1 MVTTTGV
8 DSTATAS
15 STVTSKSSIGS
26 SILLTL
32 GSGSGINVQELA
44 TNLTNA
50 EKLPA
55 EYALQGKID
64 KTEAKISGYGLISS
78 QLDILA
84 SSFEKINDANEIY
97 STAGKSSNEN
107 AVSFLSVT
115 NDAPEGGY
123 DINVYQL
130 AENQRVASNSY
141 QTSSGNVNDSAAFD
155 ITLSIGVT
163 RTGTYEHSITTA
175 QLQAVGDGTS
185 AYIEYSDGS
194 NTIQITQAEIDIA
207 MESLE
212 GAGLYTFEN
221 ASLEGLIL
229 AINNDISANAGFSGN
244 FSSAEVH
251 RTKGIS
257 FVQTTAGASAQIA
270 SAIASVDGSASYGI
284 GNIAQGIISA
294 APVNGSPASYTF
306 TPSSAGSD
314 SLAVSDGTTTVSIA
328 STDFSVRTDYEL
340 SITEAELQ
348 TALASTG
355 TISVAGSNGSGS
367 DETINVGLADMTT
380 FGLPIPIGAV
390 TLQDLANA
398 INSNASANFETTAV
412 VDDNKL
418 TFVQKANA
426 TGTITSATRS
436 DTGATITKTNV
447 SVTSAQQMAEAIQDA
462 SDYDNLKFTVSA
474 TSTSLVFD
482 YKSDGVVSTPT
493 FTLNSSAQTASSS
506 VLGVNSV
513 NAPTDSIVKI
523 GAGNDTLAGIVTAI
537 NDADTGITAAL
548 LDVSGIG
555 NDYRIVLSGAE
566 GLDGSFS
573 VATSSSVASNSLG
586 FGVSSNVLQA
596 AQDAEIG
603 YEGLLINRGSNV
615 ISDVI
620 EGATFQLNSTTGRV
634 TSVPHMVLSNGSGT
648 GTGYAYD
655 ISQENVNTVRF
666 TPKAAY
672 VGQNLGAG
680 PTGGPGSGY
689 TATTIANPYGSDPA
703 NITVYDV
710 SPLNNSDIDNYL
722 DDSAD
727 PDYLGSVTL
736 YDGIGGSI
744 ALPRNGLGGFWP
756 NGTTTADGETIE
768 KYVATAQAAS
778 FAAGSGSATTGGT
791 DDTYTDYTGGTINPV
806 NSGSYEYGYTE
817 AQLRADVA
825 ASIITTGGSGD
836 GDGALIFT
844 DDYGRDHNILA
855 SEIRTLS
862 GGTSSTSTR
871 SISITNPSFE
881 SQILADGSYTSSVIS
896 AWDINTTSSNG
907 GVYNVP
913 YNQVDE
919 STITGH
925 NAAYLYA
932 NGTISQSLTGETYHS
947 DNTYQFQVSIGDDGY
962 YNTSAANYTI
972 TLYAGVTPIGSTSGS
987 TSQNALSDI
996 TLNSNVSNANLNGQT
1011 LKIEVSK
1018 TGGTEELLIDNVR
1031 GTVTEVDNGTGTF
1044 TLSLSNSDLAS
1055 ALNTN
1060 KNTSGNTYVSITDG
1074 SGHTLMIEANQNDN
1088 GGSNFSGYW
1097 RNILTADLQ
1106 NATVQVGSTPATSDY
1121 DDFDFIITQSADGT
1135 LIFTPK
1141 QGVTDPMVTSVLTSS
1156 ATSPAWSTAN
1166 ESTVNFAYTNAQL
1179 QTDMLRGA
1187 IHGNYPNTS
1196 DKHSYISF
1204 TDTNGN
1210 TIMVSRD
1217 DSSGAELKD
1226 RSDYGGNGSETIK
1239 NLAETLQVAT
1249 AVSSS
1254 DPATSSYSGFDY
1266 TVGYDSN
1273 GLIFTL
1279 KDGRSLGS
1287 GTFEARR
1294 SGASS
1299 SNQDGNEWQTTGTSG
1314 AHGGP
1319 ADVYPYGSTL
1329 GGTAT
1334 SGSASLGSLAETQNG
1349 APGTETLAGLIA
1361 AIQADQD
1368 YPANLGS
1375 NNNGVGGDNGA
1386 ADDLRF
1392 TVALSGTG
1400 QGIVFTPQ
1408 GTPRNPD
1415 SGMAMF
1421 SAKRTSSAS
1430 TSLYDLSNLGNLT
1443 GATGGSYTA
1452 LQSTPT
1458 TPGSGN
1464 YSNTGTINSTV
1475 GTTGG
1480 GKFRIAWSDAQL
1492 QADLLSGRIE
1502 NYDDTGAEDRAYISF
1517 TDNDGDTIMVKRSQI
1532 TTLIGP
1538 AGSETITG
1546 LVTALQGATAG
1557 TNSNG
1562 LFARHAYADFDYTI
1576 SSDSSGLI
1584 FTPRTSPAIGD
1595 SLSLQMRRSRN
1606 DSEYT
1611 SSNNDG
1617 ASYAT
1622 EQPLRHTIIE
1632 DRGLIPG
1639 TPGTPGTPSGPTY
1652 LTKYRTE
1659 TVFDSARLTITRDK
1673 SQLKTN
1679 LQDIITSYNDLESL
1693 IDELN
1698 TDEAVEAGLSLAGEG
1713 SLLRSVQS
1721 RIYNALTASS
1731 STASGTVDAVRDLG
1745 ISVDRYG
1752 KLQFNEA
1759 KYDTLIATNWD
1770 DVVTMLTADTTN
1782 QSLFGLAPKGLGQD
1796 VATIING
1803 LSASTLDGD
1812 VQNGLIANR
1821 TAALTKNEESY
1832 QAELTKLEA
1841 RMAVLYQRYLTQFTA
1856 METLM
1861 NSLNNTRDYMKS
1873 QIDVITSAY
1882 DKN

>member
-1 MVTTTGV
+1 MVTSAGI
-8 DSTATAS
+8 DS
-15 STVTSKSSIGS
+15 STTPATPQTKSSIGS

-32 GSGSGINVQELA
+32 GSGSGIDVEELS
-44 TNLTNA
+44 TNLVNA

-84 SSFEKINDANEIY
+84 SSFETINDANEIY
-97 STAGKSSNEN
+97 STAGESSNEN

-141 QTSSGNVNDSAAFD
+141 QTSSGSVNASAAFD

-163 RTGTYEHSITTA
+163 RTGTYEHAITTA

-212 GAGLYTFEN
+212 GAGIYTFEN

-229 AINNDISANAGFSGN
+229 AINNDISANAGFAGN

-251 RTKGIS
+251 RSKGIS
-257 FVQTTAGASAQIA
+257 FVQTTAGASAQIV
-270 SAIASVDGSASYGI
+270 SAIASADGSASYSI

-294 APVNGSPASYTF
+294 APVNGTSARYTF
-306 TPSSAGSD
+306 TPISAGSD
-314 SLAVSDGTTTVSIA
+314 SLVVSDGTTTVSIA

-348 TALASTG
+348 AALASTG

-367 DETINVGLADMTT
+367 DETINVGLANMTT
-380 FGLPIPIGAV
+380 FGLPIPLGAV

-436 DTGATITKTNV
+436 DTGAAITTTNV

-462 SDYDNLKFTVSA
+462 SNYDNLQFTVSA

-482 YKSDGVVSTPT
+482 YKNDGVVRTPT
-493 FTLNSSAQTASSS
+493 FVLNGSAQTASSS

-513 NAPTDSIVKI
+513 NAPTDTIVKI

-573 VATSSSVASNSLG
+573 LATSSSVATNSLG
-586 FGVSSNVLQA
+586 FDVSSNVLQA

-634 TSVPHMVLSNGSGT
+634 TSLPHMVLSNGSGT

-655 ISQENVNTVRF
+655 ISQENANTVRF

-672 VGQNLGAG
+672 VAQNVGAG
-680 PTGGPGSGY
+680 PSGGPGSGY

-722 DDSAD
+722 DNSAD

-744 ALPRNGLGGFWP
+744 VLPRNGLGGFWP

-778 FAAGSGSATTGGT
+778 FAAGTGSATAVGT
-791 DDTYTDYTGGTINPV
+791 DDTYTDYTGGTINSV

-825 ASIITTGGSGD
+825 ASIITNGGSGD

-862 GGTSSTSTR
+862 GGTPGISTR
-871 SISITNPSFE
+871 SISVTNPSFE

-1044 TLSLSNSDLAS
+1044 TLSLSNSELAS

-1074 SGHTLMIEANQNDN
+1074 SGHTLMIEANEDDN
-1088 GGSNFSGYW
+1088 GGSNFTGYW
-1097 RNILTADLQ
+1097 RSILTTDLQ
-1106 NATVQVGSTPATSDY
+1106 NATVQAGSTPATSDY

-1141 QGVTDPMVTSVLTSS
+1141 DGVTDPTVTSVLVSS
-1156 ATSPAWSTAN
+1156 ATSPVWSTAN
-1166 ESTVNFAYTNAQL
+1166 EATVNFAYTNAQL
-1179 QTDMLRGA
+1179 QIDMLRGA
-1187 IHGNYPNTS
+1187 IHGTYPNQS
-1196 DKHSYISF
+1196 DDHSYISF

-1210 TIMVSRD
+1210 TIMVSRND
-1217 DSSGAELKD
+1217 NSGAELED
-1226 RSDYGGNGSETIK
+1226 RSDYGGDGSETIK

-1254 DPATSSYSGFDY
+1254 DPATSSYSDFDY
-1266 TVGYDSN
+1266 TVGYGGN

-1299 SNQDGNEWQTTGTSG
+1299 SNQDGALWRTTGTSG

-1319 ADVYPYGSTL
+1319 GNVYPYGSTL
-1329 GGTAT
+1329 EGTAM
-1334 SGSASLGSLAETQNG
+1334 SGSAALGSLAETQNG

-1361 AIQADQD
+1361 AIEADQD
-1368 YPANLGS
+1368 YPANLAS

-1480 GKFRIAWSDAQL
+1480 GTFRIAWSDAQL

-1502 NYDDTGAEDRAYISF
+1502 NYSDSDSIDDRAYISF
-1517 TDNDGDTIMVKRSQI
+1517 TDNDGDTIMVERS
-1532 TTLIGP
+1532 TIGA
-1538 AGSETITG
+1538 AGSETTAG

-1562 LFARHAYADFDYTI
+1562 FARHAYADFDYTI
-1576 SSDSSGLI
+1576 SSDASGLI
-1584 FTPRTSPAIGD
+1584 FTPKTSPAIGD

-1611 SSNNDG
+1611 TSNNDG
-1617 ASYAT
+1617 ATFAT

-1659 TVFDSARLTITRDK
+1659 TVFDSTRLTITRDK

-1698 TDEAVEAGLSLAGEG
+1698 TDEAVEVGLSLAGEG

-1752 KLQFNEA
+1752 KLQFDEA

-1770 DVVTMLTADTTN
+1770 DVVTMLTAGTTN

-1812 VQNGLIANR
+1812 VENGLIANR
-1821 TAALTKNEESY
+1821 TAALTKTEEGY
-1832 QAELTKLEA
+1832 QLELTKLEA
-1841 RMAVLYQRYLTQFTA
+1841 RMQTLYQRYLMQFTA

>member
-15 STVTSKSSIGS
+15 STTTSKSSIGS

-229 AINNDISANAGFSGN
+229 AINNDISANAGFAGN

-270 SAIASVDGSASYGI
+270 SAIASVDGSASYSI

-573 VATSSSVASNSLG
+573 VATSNSVATNSLG

-744 ALPRNGLGGFWP
+744 VLPRNGLGGFWP

-778 FAAGSGSATTGGT
+778 FAAGTGSATTGGT

-996 TLNSNVSNANLNGQT
+996 TLNSNVSNANLNGQP

-1097 RNILTADLQ
+1097 RSMLTTDLQ

-1141 QGVTDPMVTSVLTSS
+1141 DGVTDPMVTSVLTSS

-1187 IHGNYPNTS
+1187 IHGSYPNTS

-1319 ADVYPYGSTL
+1319 GDVYPYGSTL

-1400 QGIVFTPQ
+1400 QGIAFTPQ

-1452 LQSTPT
+1452 LQSTPA

-1502 NYDDTGAEDRAYISF
+1502 NYADSDSIDDRAYISF
-1517 TDNDGDTIMVKRSQI
+1517 TDNDGDTIMVERS
-1532 TTLIGP
+1532 TIGT
-1538 AGSETITG
+1538 AGSETIAG

-1562 LFARHAYADFDYTI
+1562 FARHAYADFDYTI

-1584 FTPRTSPAIGD
+1584 LTPKTSPAIGD

-1617 ASYAT
+1617 ATFAT

-1752 KLQFNEA
+1752 KLQFDEA

-1770 DVVTMLTADTTN
+1770 DVVTMLTAGTTN

>member
-15 STVTSKSSIGS
+15 STAATKSSIGS

-141 QTSSGNVNDSAAFD
+141 QTSSGNVNASAAFD

-163 RTGTYEHSITTA
+163 RTGTYEHSITTT
-175 QLQAVGDGTS
+175 QLQAVGDGTA

-212 GAGLYTFEN
+212 GAGIYTFEN

-229 AINNDISANAGFSGN
+229 AINNDISANAGFAGN

-270 SAIASVDGSASYGI
+270 SAIASVDGSASYSI

-340 SITEAELQ
+340 SITEAQLQ

-355 TISVAGSNGSGS
+355 SISVAGSNGSGS
-367 DETINVGLADMTT
+367 DETVIVGLADMTT
-380 FGLPIPIGAV
+380 FGLPIPVGAV

-398 INSNASANFETTAV
+398 INSNASTNFQTTAV

-426 TGTITSATRS
+426 IGTITSATRS

-493 FTLNSSAQTASSS
+493 FTLNGSGQTASSS

-555 NDYRIVLSGAE
+555 NNYRIVLSGAE
-566 GLDGSFS
+566 GLDGRFS
-573 VATSSSVASNSLG
+573 VATSSSVATNSLG
-586 FGVSSNVLQA
+586 FGVSSNVLQV

-620 EGATFQLNSTTGRV
+620 EGATFQLNSTTGRL

-744 ALPRNGLGGFWP
+744 LLPRNGLGGFWP

-768 KYVATAQAAS
+768 RYVATAQAAS
-778 FAAGSGSATTGGT
+778 FAAGTGSATTGGT
-791 DDTYTDYTGGTINPV
+791 DDTYTDYTGGTINSV

-817 AQLRADVA
+817 AQLRFDVA
-825 ASIITTGGSGD
+825 ASIITTGGSDD

-844 DDYGRDHNILA
+844 DDYGRDHHILA

-862 GGTSSTSTR
+862 GGTSTTSTR

-881 SQILADGSYTSSVIS
+881 SQSLSNYGYTSSVITG
-896 AWDINTTSSNG
+896 WTVNTSGGNSGAYNPGEAPVEETTTGSN
-907 GVYNVP
+907 
-913 YNQVDE
+913 
-919 STITGH
+919 T
-925 NAAYLYA
+925 AYLYSDGA
-932 NGTISQSLTGETYHS
+932 TVSQVLGETYNS
-947 DNTYQFQVSIGDDGY
+947 ASTYQFKLDIGDLNY
-962 YNTSAANYTI
+962 YDHQPDANYTI
-972 TLYAGVTPIGSTSGS
+972 KLYAGSTEIGTVSG
-987 TSQNALSDI
+987 TSDI
-996 TLNSNVSNANLNGQT
+996 DALTEVTLNSSVSNSALNGQA
-1011 LKIEVSK
+1011 LKIEVTKNS
-1018 TGGTEELLIDNVR
+1018 GEELLIDNVR

-1055 ALNTN
+1055 ALNAN
-1060 KNTSGNTYVSITDG
+1060 KNASGNTYVSITDG
-1074 SGHTLMIEANQNDN
+1074 SGHTLMIEANQNNN
-1088 GGSNFSGYW
+1088 GGSNFSGYNKSSL
-1097 RNILTADLQ
+1097 NIDLR
-1106 NATVQVGSTPATSDY
+1106 NATVQAGSTPATSDY
-1121 DDFDFIITQSADGT
+1121 DDFDFTISQSADGT
-1135 LIFTPK
+1135 LLFTPK
-1141 QGVTDPMVTSVLTSS
+1141 QGVTDPMVTSVLVSS
-1156 ATSPAWSTAN
+1156 ATSPVWSTAN

-1179 QTDMLRGA
+1179 QTGMLRGA
-1187 IHGNYPNTS
+1187 IHGNYPNP
-1196 DKHSYISF
+1196 DDDHSYISF

-1217 DSSGAELKD
+1217 DGSGAELKD
-1226 RSDYGGNGSETIK
+1226 RSDYGGDGDETIK

-1249 AVSSS
+1249 AVSGS
-1254 DPATSSYSGFDY
+1254 DPATSSYSDFDY
-1266 TVGYDSN
+1266 TVGYDGN

-1299 SNQDGNEWQTTGTSG
+1299 TNQDGEEWETTGTSG

-1319 ADVYPYGSTL
+1319 GDVYPYGSTL

-1334 SGSASLGSLAETQNG
+1334 SGSAALGSLAETQNG

-1421 SAKRTSSAS
+1421 SAKRTSSS
-1430 TSLYDLSNLGNLT
+1430 SSSLYNLTNLGNLT
-1443 GATGGSYTA
+1443 GATGVSYTA

-1480 GKFRIAWSDAQL
+1480 GTFRIAWSDAQL

-1502 NYDDTGAEDRAYISF
+1502 NYADSDSIDDRAYISF
-1517 TDNDGDTIMVKRSQI
+1517 TDNDGDTIMVERS
-1532 TTLIGP
+1532 TIGA
-1538 AGSETITG
+1538 AGSETIAG

-1562 LFARHAYADFDYTI
+1562 FARHAYADFDYTI

-1584 FTPRTSPAIGD
+1584 LTPKTSPAIGD

-1617 ASYAT
+1617 ATFAT

-1659 TVFDSARLTITRDK
+1659 TVFDSTRLTITRDK

-1721 RIYNALTASS
+1721 RIYSALTASS

-1752 KLQFNEA
+1752 KLQFDEA

-1821 TAALTKNEESY
+1821 TAALTKNEENY
-1832 QAELTKLEA
+1832 QVELTKLEA

-1861 NSLNNTRDYMKS
+1861 NSLNNTRDYMKG
-1873 QIDVITSAY
+1873 QLDVITSAY

>member
-1 MVTTTGV
+1 
-8 DSTATAS
+8 
-15 STVTSKSSIGS
+15 
-26 SILLTL
+26 
-32 GSGSGINVQELA
+32 
-44 TNLTNA
+44 
-50 EKLPA
+50 
-55 EYALQGKID
+55 
-64 KTEAKISGYGLISS
+64 
-78 QLDILA
+78 
-84 SSFEKINDANEIY
+84 
-97 STAGKSSNEN
+97 
-107 AVSFLSVT
+107 
-115 NDAPEGGY
+115 
-123 DINVYQL
+123 
-130 AENQRVASNSY
+130 
-141 QTSSGNVNDSAAFD
+141 
-155 ITLSIGVT
+155 
-163 RTGTYEHSITTA
+163 
-175 QLQAVGDGTS
+175 
-185 AYIEYSDGS
+185 
-194 NTIQITQAEIDIA
+194 
-207 MESLE
+207 
-212 GAGLYTFEN
+212 
-221 ASLEGLIL
+221 
-229 AINNDISANAGFSGN
+229 
-244 FSSAEVH
+244 
-251 RTKGIS
+251 
-257 FVQTTAGASAQIA
+257 
-270 SAIASVDGSASYGI
+270 
-284 GNIAQGIISA
+284 
-294 APVNGSPASYTF
+294 
-306 TPSSAGSD
+306 
-314 SLAVSDGTTTVSIA
+314 
-328 STDFSVRTDYEL
+328 
-340 SITEAELQ
+340 
-348 TALASTG
+348 
-355 TISVAGSNGSGS
+355 
-367 DETINVGLADMTT
+367 
-380 FGLPIPIGAV
+380 
-390 TLQDLANA
+390 
-398 INSNASANFETTAV
+398 
-412 VDDNKL
+412 
-418 TFVQKANA
+418 
-426 TGTITSATRS
+426 
-436 DTGATITKTNV
+436 
-447 SVTSAQQMAEAIQDA
+447 
-462 SDYDNLKFTVSA
+462 
-474 TSTSLVFD
+474 
-482 YKSDGVVSTPT
+482 
-493 FTLNSSAQTASSS
+493 
-506 VLGVNSV
+506 
-513 NAPTDSIVKI
+513 
-523 GAGNDTLAGIVTAI
+523 
-537 NDADTGITAAL
+537 
-548 LDVSGIG
+548 
-555 NDYRIVLSGAE
+555 
-566 GLDGSFS
+566 
-573 VATSSSVASNSLG
+573 
-586 FGVSSNVLQA
+586 
-596 AQDAEIG
+596 
-603 YEGLLINRGSNV
+603 
-615 ISDVI
+615 
-620 EGATFQLNSTTGRV
+620 
-634 TSVPHMVLSNGSGT
+634 
-648 GTGYAYD
+648 
-655 ISQENVNTVRF
+655 
-666 TPKAAY
+666 
-672 VGQNLGAG
+672 
-680 PTGGPGSGY
+680 
-689 TATTIANPYGSDPA
+689 
-703 NITVYDV
+703 
-710 SPLNNSDIDNYL
+710 
-722 DDSAD
+722 
-727 PDYLGSVTL
+727 
-736 YDGIGGSI
+736 
-744 ALPRNGLGGFWP
+744 
-756 NGTTTADGETIE
+756 
-768 KYVATAQAAS
+768 
-778 FAAGSGSATTGGT
+778 
-791 DDTYTDYTGGTINPV
+791 
-806 NSGSYEYGYTE
+806 
-817 AQLRADVA
+817 
-825 ASIITTGGSGD
+825 
-836 GDGALIFT
+836 
-844 DDYGRDHNILA
+844 
-855 SEIRTLS
+855 
-862 GGTSSTSTR
+862 
-871 SISITNPSFE
+871 
-881 SQILADGSYTSSVIS
+881 
-896 AWDINTTSSNG
+896 
-907 GVYNVP
+907 
-913 YNQVDE
+913 
-919 STITGH
+919 
-925 NAAYLYA
+925 
-932 NGTISQSLTGETYHS
+932 
-947 DNTYQFQVSIGDDGY
+947 
-962 YNTSAANYTI
+962 
-972 TLYAGVTPIGSTSGS
+972 
-987 TSQNALSDI
+987 
-996 TLNSNVSNANLNGQT
+996 
-1011 LKIEVSK
+1011 
-1018 TGGTEELLIDNVR
+1018 
-1031 GTVTEVDNGTGTF
+1031 
-1044 TLSLSNSDLAS
+1044 
-1055 ALNTN
+1055 
-1060 KNTSGNTYVSITDG
+1060 
-1074 SGHTLMIEANQNDN
+1074 MIEANQNDN

-1141 QGVTDPMVTSVLTSS
+1141 DGVTDPMVTSVLTSS

-1187 IHGNYPNTS
+1187 IHGSYPNTS

-1299 SNQDGNEWQTTGTSG
+1299 SNQDGNEWQTTGTSS

-1319 ADVYPYGSTL
+1319 GDVYPYGSTL

-1502 NYDDTGAEDRAYISF
+1502 NYDAAGAEDRAYISF

-1584 FTPRTSPAIGD
+1584 FTPKTSPAIGD

-1752 KLQFNEA
+1752 KLQLNEA

>member
-15 STVTSKSSIGS
+15 STTTSKSSIGS

-229 AINNDISANAGFSGN
+229 AINNDISANAGFAGN

-270 SAIASVDGSASYGI
+270 SAIASVDGSASYSI

-573 VATSSSVASNSLG
+573 VATSSSVATNSLG

-744 ALPRNGLGGFWP
+744 VLPRNGLGGFWP

-778 FAAGSGSATTGGT
+778 FAAGTGSATTGGT

-996 TLNSNVSNANLNGQT
+996 TLNSNVSNANLNGQP

-1097 RNILTADLQ
+1097 RSMLTTDLQ

-1141 QGVTDPMVTSVLTSS
+1141 DGVTDPMVTSVLTSS

-1187 IHGNYPNTS
+1187 IHGSYPNTS

-1319 ADVYPYGSTL
+1319 GDVYPYGSTL

-1400 QGIVFTPQ
+1400 QGIAFTPQ

-1452 LQSTPT
+1452 LQSTPA

-1502 NYDDTGAEDRAYISF
+1502 NYADSDSIDDRAYISF
-1517 TDNDGDTIMVKRSQI
+1517 TDNDGDTIMVERS
-1532 TTLIGP
+1532 TIGT
-1538 AGSETITG
+1538 AGSETIAG

-1562 LFARHAYADFDYTI
+1562 FARHAYADFDYTI

-1584 FTPRTSPAIGD
+1584 LTPKTSPAIGD

-1617 ASYAT
+1617 ATFAT

-1752 KLQFNEA
+1752 KLQFDEA

-1770 DVVTMLTADTTN
+1770 DVVTMLTAGTTN

>member
-1 MVTTTGV
+1 M
-8 DSTATAS
+8 
-15 STVTSKSSIGS
+15 
-26 SILLTL
+26 
-32 GSGSGINVQELA
+32 
-44 TNLTNA
+44 
-50 EKLPA
+50 
-55 EYALQGKID
+55 
-64 KTEAKISGYGLISS
+64 
-78 QLDILA
+78 
-84 SSFEKINDANEIY
+84 
-97 STAGKSSNEN
+97 
-107 AVSFLSVT
+107 
-115 NDAPEGGY
+115 
-123 DINVYQL
+123 
-130 AENQRVASNSY
+130 
-141 QTSSGNVNDSAAFD
+141 
-155 ITLSIGVT
+155 
-163 RTGTYEHSITTA
+163 
-175 QLQAVGDGTS
+175 
-185 AYIEYSDGS
+185 YSDGATVS
-194 NTIQITQAEIDIA
+194 QVLGETYN
-207 MESLE
+207 
-212 GAGLYTFEN
+212 
-221 ASLEGLIL
+221 
-229 AINNDISANAGFSGN
+229 
-244 FSSAEVH
+244 
-251 RTKGIS
+251 
-257 FVQTTAGASAQIA
+257 
-270 SAIASVDGSASYGI
+270 SASTYQFKLDI
-284 GNIAQGIISA
+284 GDLNYYDHQPDA
-294 APVNGSPASYTF
+294 NYTIKLY
-306 TPSSAGSD
+306 AGSTEI
-314 SLAVSDGTTTVSIA
+314 GTVSGTSDIDA
-328 STDFSVRTDYEL
+328 L
-340 SITEAELQ
+340 TE
-348 TALASTG
+348 
-355 TISVAGSNGSGS
+355 V
-367 DETINVGLADMTT
+367 
-380 FGLPIPIGAV
+380 
-390 TLQDLANA
+390 
-398 INSNASANFETTAV
+398 
-412 VDDNKL
+412 
-418 TFVQKANA
+418 
-426 TGTITSATRS
+426 
-436 DTGATITKTNV
+436 
-447 SVTSAQQMAEAIQDA
+447 
-462 SDYDNLKFTVSA
+462 
-474 TSTSLVFD
+474 
-482 YKSDGVVSTPT
+482 
-493 FTLNSSAQTASSS
+493 TLNSS
-506 VLGVNSV
+506 V
-513 NAPTDSIVKI
+513 
-523 GAGNDTLAGIVTAI
+523 
-537 NDADTGITAAL
+537 
-548 LDVSGIG
+548 
-555 NDYRIVLSGAE
+555 
-566 GLDGSFS
+566 
-573 VATSSSVASNSLG
+573 SNS
-586 FGVSSNVLQA
+586 A
-596 AQDAEIG
+596 
-603 YEGLLINRGSNV
+603 
-615 ISDVI
+615 
-620 EGATFQLNSTTGRV
+620 
-634 TSVPHMVLSNGSGT
+634 
-648 GTGYAYD
+648 
-655 ISQENVNTVRF
+655 
-666 TPKAAY
+666 
-672 VGQNLGAG
+672 
-680 PTGGPGSGY
+680 
-689 TATTIANPYGSDPA
+689 
-703 NITVYDV
+703 
-710 SPLNNSDIDNYL
+710 
-722 DDSAD
+722 
-727 PDYLGSVTL
+727 
-736 YDGIGGSI
+736 
-744 ALPRNGLGGFWP
+744 
-756 NGTTTADGETIE
+756 
-768 KYVATAQAAS
+768 
-778 FAAGSGSATTGGT
+778 
-791 DDTYTDYTGGTINPV
+791 
-806 NSGSYEYGYTE
+806 
-817 AQLRADVA
+817 
-825 ASIITTGGSGD
+825 
-836 GDGALIFT
+836 
-844 DDYGRDHNILA
+844 
-855 SEIRTLS
+855 
-862 GGTSSTSTR
+862 
-871 SISITNPSFE
+871 
-881 SQILADGSYTSSVIS
+881 
-896 AWDINTTSSNG
+896 
-907 GVYNVP
+907 
-913 YNQVDE
+913 
-919 STITGH
+919 
-925 NAAYLYA
+925 
-932 NGTISQSLTGETYHS
+932 
-947 DNTYQFQVSIGDDGY
+947 
-962 YNTSAANYTI
+962 
-972 TLYAGVTPIGSTSGS
+972 
-987 TSQNALSDI
+987 
-996 TLNSNVSNANLNGQT
+996 LNGQA
-1011 LKIEVSK
+1011 LKIEVTKNS
-1018 TGGTEELLIDNVR
+1018 GEELLIDNVR

-1060 KNTSGNTYVSITDG
+1060 KNASGNTYVSITDG

-1088 GGSNFSGYW
+1088 GGSNFSGY
-1097 RNILTADLQ
+1097 NKSSLNTDLR
-1106 NATVQVGSTPATSDY
+1106 NATVQAGSTPATSDY
-1121 DDFDFIITQSADGT
+1121 DDFDFTISQSADGT
-1135 LIFTPK
+1135 LLFTPK
-1141 QGVTDPMVTSVLTSS
+1141 QGVTDPTVTSVLVSS
-1156 ATSPAWSTAN
+1156 ATSPVWSTAN

-1187 IHGNYPNTS
+1187 IHGNYPNP
-1196 DKHSYISF
+1196 DDDHSYISF

-1217 DSSGAELKD
+1217 DGSGAELKD
-1226 RSDYGGNGSETIK
+1226 RSDYGGDGSETIK

-1249 AVSSS
+1249 AVSGS
-1254 DPATSSYSGFDY
+1254 DPATSSYSDFDY
-1266 TVGYDSN
+1266 TVGYDGN

-1299 SNQDGNEWQTTGTSG
+1299 TNQDGEEWETTGTSG

-1319 ADVYPYGSTL
+1319 GDVYPYGSTL

-1334 SGSASLGSLAETQNG
+1334 SGSAALGSLAETQNG

-1421 SAKRTSSAS
+1421 SAKRTSSS
-1430 TSLYDLSNLGNLT
+1430 SSSLYNLTNLGNLT

-1480 GKFRIAWSDAQL
+1480 GTFRIAWSDAQL

-1502 NYDDTGAEDRAYISF
+1502 NYADSDSIDDRAYISF
-1517 TDNDGDTIMVKRSQI
+1517 TDNDGDTIMVERS
-1532 TTLIGP
+1532 TIGT
-1538 AGSETITG
+1538 AGSETIAG

-1562 LFARHAYADFDYTI
+1562 FARHAYADFDYTI

-1584 FTPRTSPAIGD
+1584 FTPKTSPAIGD

-1617 ASYAT
+1617 ATFAT

-1752 KLQFNEA
+1752 KLQFDEA

-1821 TAALTKNEESY
+1821 TAALTKNEENY

>member
-15 STVTSKSSIGS
+15 STAATKSSIGS

-141 QTSSGNVNDSAAFD
+141 QTSSGNVNASAAFD

-163 RTGTYEHSITTA
+163 RTGTYEHSITTT
-175 QLQAVGDGTS
+175 QLQAVGDGTA

-212 GAGLYTFEN
+212 GAGIYTFEN

-229 AINNDISANAGFSGN
+229 AINNDISANAGFAGN

-270 SAIASVDGSASYGI
+270 SAIASVDGSASYSI

-314 SLAVSDGTTTVSIA
+314 SLTVSDGTTTVSIA

-340 SITEAELQ
+340 SITEAQLQ

-355 TISVAGSNGSGS
+355 SISVAGSNGSGS
-367 DETINVGLADMTT
+367 DETVIVGLADMTT
-380 FGLPIPIGAV
+380 FGLPIPVGAV

-398 INSNASANFETTAV
+398 INSNASTNFQTTAV

-426 TGTITSATRS
+426 IGTITSATRS

-493 FTLNSSAQTASSS
+493 FTLNGSAQTASSS

-513 NAPTDSIVKI
+513 NAPTDTIVKI

-566 GLDGSFS
+566 GLDGRFS
-573 VATSSSVASNSLG
+573 VATSSSVATNSLG
-586 FGVSSNVLQA
+586 FGVSSNVLQV

-620 EGATFQLNSTTGRV
+620 EGATFQLNSTTGRL

-744 ALPRNGLGGFWP
+744 LLPRNGLGGFWP

-768 KYVATAQAAS
+768 RYVATAQAAS
-778 FAAGSGSATTGGT
+778 FAAGTGSATTGGT
-791 DDTYTDYTGGTINPV
+791 DDTYTDYTGGTINSV

-862 GGTSSTSTR
+862 GGTSSISSR

-881 SQILADGSYTSSVIS
+881 NQSLSDYGYTSSVITGW
-896 AWDINTTSSNG
+896 AVNTSGGNSGAYNPGEAPVEETTTGSN
-907 GVYNVP
+907 
-913 YNQVDE
+913 
-919 STITGH
+919 T
-925 NAAYLYA
+925 AYLYSDGA
-932 NGTISQSLTGETYHS
+932 TVSQVLGETYNS
-947 DNTYQFQVSIGDDGY
+947 ASTYQFKLDIGDLNY
-962 YNTSAANYTI
+962 YDHQPDANYTI
-972 TLYAGVTPIGSTSGS
+972 KLYAGSTEIGTVSG
-987 TSQNALSDI
+987 TSDI
-996 TLNSNVSNANLNGQT
+996 DALTEVTLNSSVSNSALNGQA
-1011 LKIEVSK
+1011 LKIEVTKNS
-1018 TGGTEELLIDNVR
+1018 GEELLIDNVR

-1060 KNTSGNTYVSITDG
+1060 KNASGNTYVSITDG

-1088 GGSNFSGYW
+1088 GGSNFSSYW

-1106 NATVQVGSTPATSDY
+1106 NATVQAGSTPATSDY
-1121 DDFDFIITQSADGT
+1121 DDFDFTISQSADGT
-1135 LIFTPK
+1135 LLFTPK
-1141 QGVTDPMVTSVLTSS
+1141 QGVTDPMVTSVLVSS
-1156 ATSPAWSTAN
+1156 ATSPVWSTAN

-1187 IHGNYPNTS
+1187 IHGNYPNP
-1196 DKHSYISF
+1196 DDDHSYISF

-1217 DSSGAELKD
+1217 DGSGAELKD
-1226 RSDYGGNGSETIK
+1226 RSDYGGDGDETIK

-1249 AVSSS
+1249 AVSGS
-1254 DPATSSYSGFDY
+1254 DPATSSYSDFDY
-1266 TVGYDSN
+1266 TVGYDGN

-1299 SNQDGNEWQTTGTSG
+1299 TNQDGEEWETTGTSG

-1319 ADVYPYGSTL
+1319 GDVYPYGSTL

-1334 SGSASLGSLAETQNG
+1334 SGSAALGSLAETQNG

-1421 SAKRTSSAS
+1421 SAKRTSSS
-1430 TSLYDLSNLGNLT
+1430 SSSLYNLTNLGNLT
-1443 GATGGSYTA
+1443 GATGVSYTA

-1480 GKFRIAWSDAQL
+1480 GTFRIAWSDAQL

-1502 NYDDTGAEDRAYISF
+1502 NYADSDSIDDRAYISF
-1517 TDNDGDTIMVKRSQI
+1517 TDNDGDTIMVERS
-1532 TTLIGP
+1532 TIGA
-1538 AGSETITG
+1538 AGSETIAG

-1562 LFARHAYADFDYTI
+1562 FARHAYADFDYTI

-1584 FTPRTSPAIGD
+1584 LTPKTSPAIGD

-1617 ASYAT
+1617 ATFAT

-1721 RIYNALTASS
+1721 RIYSALTASS

-1752 KLQFNEA
+1752 KLQFDEA

-1821 TAALTKNEESY
+1821 TAALTKNEENY
-1832 QAELTKLEA
+1832 QVELTKLEA

-1861 NSLNNTRDYMKS
+1861 NSLNNTRDYMKG
-1873 QIDVITSAY
+1873 QLDVITSAY

>member
-15 STVTSKSSIGS
+15 STTTSKSSIGS

-229 AINNDISANAGFSGN
+229 AINNDISANAGFAGN

-270 SAIASVDGSASYGI
+270 SAIASVDGSASYSI

-573 VATSSSVASNSLG
+573 VATSSSVATNSLG

-1141 QGVTDPMVTSVLTSS
+1141 DGVTDPMVTSVLTSS

-1187 IHGNYPNTS
+1187 IHGSYPNTS

-1319 ADVYPYGSTL
+1319 GDVYPYGSTL

-1502 NYDDTGAEDRAYISF
+1502 NYSDSDSIDDRAYISF
-1517 TDNDGDTIMVKRSQI
+1517 TDNDGDTIMVERS
-1532 TTLIGP
+1532 TIGT
-1538 AGSETITG
+1538 AGSETIAG

-1562 LFARHAYADFDYTI
+1562 FARHAYADFDYTI

-1584 FTPRTSPAIGD
+1584 LTPKTSPAIGD

-1752 KLQFNEA
+1752 KLQFDEA

>member
-15 STVTSKSSIGS
+15 STAATKSSIGS

-141 QTSSGNVNDSAAFD
+141 QTSSGNVNASAAFD

-163 RTGTYEHSITTA
+163 RTGTYEHSITTT
-175 QLQAVGDGTS
+175 QLQAVGDGTA

-212 GAGLYTFEN
+212 GAGIYTFEN

-229 AINNDISANAGFSGN
+229 AINNDISANAGFAGN

-270 SAIASVDGSASYGI
+270 SAIASVDGSASYSI

-340 SITEAELQ
+340 SITEAQLQ

-355 TISVAGSNGSGS
+355 SISVAGSNGSGS
-367 DETINVGLADMTT
+367 DETVIVGLADMTT
-380 FGLPIPIGAV
+380 FGLPIPVGAV

-398 INSNASANFETTAV
+398 INSNASTNFQTTAV

-426 TGTITSATRS
+426 IGTITSATRS

-493 FTLNSSAQTASSS
+493 FTLNGSGQTASSS

-555 NDYRIVLSGAE
+555 NNYRIVLSGAE
-566 GLDGSFS
+566 GLDGRFS
-573 VATSSSVASNSLG
+573 VATSSSVATNSLG
-586 FGVSSNVLQA
+586 FGVSSNVLQV

-620 EGATFQLNSTTGRV
+620 EGATFQLNSTTGRL

-680 PTGGPGSGY
+680 PTGRPGSGY

-744 ALPRNGLGGFWP
+744 LLPRNGLGGFWP

-768 KYVATAQAAS
+768 RYVATAQAAS
-778 FAAGSGSATTGGT
+778 FAAGTGSATTGGT
-791 DDTYTDYTGGTINPV
+791 DDTYTDYTGGTINSV

-862 GGTSSTSTR
+862 GGTSSISSR

-881 SQILADGSYTSSVIS
+881 NQSLSDYGYTSSVITGW
-896 AWDINTTSSNG
+896 AVNTSGGNSGAYNPGEAPVEETTTGSN
-907 GVYNVP
+907 
-913 YNQVDE
+913 
-919 STITGH
+919 T
-925 NAAYLYA
+925 AYLYSDGA
-932 NGTISQSLTGETYHS
+932 TVSQVLGETYNS
-947 DNTYQFQVSIGDDGY
+947 ASTYQFKLDIGDLNY
-962 YNTSAANYTI
+962 YDHQPDANYTI
-972 TLYAGVTPIGSTSGS
+972 KLYAGSTEIGTVSG
-987 TSQNALSDI
+987 TSDI
-996 TLNSNVSNANLNGQT
+996 DALTEVTLNSSVSNSALNGQA
-1011 LKIEVSK
+1011 LKIEVTKNS
-1018 TGGTEELLIDNVR
+1018 GEELLIDNVR

-1055 ALNTN
+1055 ALNAN
-1060 KNTSGNTYVSITDG
+1060 KNAYGNTYVSITDG
-1074 SGHTLMIEANQNDN
+1074 SGHTLMIEANQNNN
-1088 GGSNFSGYW
+1088 GGSNFSGYNKSSL
-1097 RNILTADLQ
+1097 NIDLR
-1106 NATVQVGSTPATSDY
+1106 NATVQAGSTPATSDY
-1121 DDFDFIITQSADGT
+1121 DDFDFTISQSADGT
-1135 LIFTPK
+1135 LLFTPK
-1141 QGVTDPMVTSVLTSS
+1141 QGVTDPMVTSVLVSS
-1156 ATSPAWSTAN
+1156 ATSPVWSTAN

-1187 IHGNYPNTS
+1187 IHGNYPNP
-1196 DKHSYISF
+1196 DDDHSYISF

-1217 DSSGAELKD
+1217 DGSGAELKD
-1226 RSDYGGNGSETIK
+1226 RSDYGGDGDETIK

-1249 AVSSS
+1249 AVSGS
-1254 DPATSSYSGFDY
+1254 DPATSSYSDFDY
-1266 TVGYDSN
+1266 TVGYDGN

-1299 SNQDGNEWQTTGTSG
+1299 TNQDGEEWETTGTSG

-1319 ADVYPYGSTL
+1319 GDVYPYGSTL

-1334 SGSASLGSLAETQNG
+1334 SGSAALGSLAETQNG

-1421 SAKRTSSAS
+1421 SAKRTSSS
-1430 TSLYDLSNLGNLT
+1430 SSSLYNLTNLGNLT
-1443 GATGGSYTA
+1443 GATGVSYTA

-1480 GKFRIAWSDAQL
+1480 GTFRIAWSDAQL

-1502 NYDDTGAEDRAYISF
+1502 NYADSDSIDDRAYISF
-1517 TDNDGDTIMVKRSQI
+1517 TDNDGDTIMVERS
-1532 TTLIGP
+1532 TIGA
-1538 AGSETITG
+1538 AGSETIAG

-1557 TNSNG
+1557 TNGNG
-1562 LFARHAYADFDYTI
+1562 FARHAYADFDYTI

-1584 FTPRTSPAIGD
+1584 FTPKTSPAIGD
-1595 SLSLQMRRSRN
+1595 SLSLQIRRSRN

-1617 ASYAT
+1617 ATFAT

-1659 TVFDSARLTITRDK
+1659 TVFDSTRLTITRDK

-1721 RIYNALTASS
+1721 RIYSALTASS

-1752 KLQFNEA
+1752 KLQFDEA

-1821 TAALTKNEESY
+1821 TAALTKNEENY
-1832 QAELTKLEA
+1832 QVELTKLEA

-1861 NSLNNTRDYMKS
+1861 NSLNNTRDYMKG
-1873 QIDVITSAY
+1873 QLDVITSAY

>member
-15 STVTSKSSIGS
+15 STAATKSSIGS

-141 QTSSGNVNDSAAFD
+141 QTSSGNVNASAAFD

-163 RTGTYEHSITTA
+163 RTGTYEHSITTT
-175 QLQAVGDGTS
+175 QLQAVGDGTA

-212 GAGLYTFEN
+212 GAGIYTFEN

-229 AINNDISANAGFSGN
+229 AINNDISANAGFAGN

-270 SAIASVDGSASYGI
+270 SAIASVDGSASYSI

-340 SITEAELQ
+340 SITEAQLQ

-355 TISVAGSNGSGS
+355 SISVAGSNGSGS
-367 DETINVGLADMTT
+367 DETVIVGLADMTT
-380 FGLPIPIGAV
+380 FGLPIPVGAV

-398 INSNASANFETTAV
+398 INSNASTNFQTTAV

-426 TGTITSATRS
+426 IGTITSATRS

-493 FTLNSSAQTASSS
+493 FTLNGSGQTASSS

-555 NDYRIVLSGAE
+555 NNYRIVLSGAE
-566 GLDGSFS
+566 GLDGRFS
-573 VATSSSVASNSLG
+573 VATSSSVATNSLG
-586 FGVSSNVLQA
+586 FGVSSNVLQV

-620 EGATFQLNSTTGRV
+620 EGATFQLNSTTGRL

-744 ALPRNGLGGFWP
+744 LLPRNGLGGFWP

-768 KYVATAQAAS
+768 RYVATAQAAS
-778 FAAGSGSATTGGT
+778 FAAGTGSATTGGT
-791 DDTYTDYTGGTINPV
+791 DDTYTDYTGGTINSV

-817 AQLRADVA
+817 AQLRFDVA
-825 ASIITTGGSGD
+825 ASIITTGGSDD

-862 GGTSSTSTR
+862 GGTSSISSR

-881 SQILADGSYTSSVIS
+881 NQSLSDYGYTSSVITGW
-896 AWDINTTSSNG
+896 AVNTSGGNSGAYNPGEAPVEETTTGSN
-907 GVYNVP
+907 
-913 YNQVDE
+913 
-919 STITGH
+919 T
-925 NAAYLYA
+925 AYLYSDGA
-932 NGTISQSLTGETYHS
+932 TVSQVLGETYNS
-947 DNTYQFQVSIGDDGY
+947 ASTYQFKLDIGDLNY
-962 YNTSAANYTI
+962 YDHQPDANYTI
-972 TLYAGVTPIGSTSGS
+972 KLYAGSTEIGTVSG
-987 TSQNALSDI
+987 TSDI
-996 TLNSNVSNANLNGQT
+996 DALTEVTLNSSVSNSALNGQA
-1011 LKIEVSK
+1011 LKIEVTKNS
-1018 TGGTEELLIDNVR
+1018 GEELLIDNVR

-1055 ALNTN
+1055 ALNAN
-1060 KNTSGNTYVSITDG
+1060 KNASGNTYVSITDG
-1074 SGHTLMIEANQNDN
+1074 SGHTLMIEANQNNN
-1088 GGSNFSGYW
+1088 GGSNFSGYNKSSL
-1097 RNILTADLQ
+1097 NIDLR
-1106 NATVQVGSTPATSDY
+1106 NATVQAGSTPATSDY
-1121 DDFDFIITQSADGT
+1121 DDFDFTISQSADGT
-1135 LIFTPK
+1135 LLFTPK
-1141 QGVTDPMVTSVLTSS
+1141 QGVTDPMVTSVLVSS
-1156 ATSPAWSTAN
+1156 ATSPVWSTAN

-1187 IHGNYPNTS
+1187 IHGNYPNP
-1196 DKHSYISF
+1196 DDDHSYISF

-1217 DSSGAELKD
+1217 DGSGAELKD
-1226 RSDYGGNGSETIK
+1226 RSDYGGDGDETIK

-1249 AVSSS
+1249 AVSGS
-1254 DPATSSYSGFDY
+1254 DPATSSYSDFDY
-1266 TVGYDSN
+1266 TVGYDGN

-1299 SNQDGNEWQTTGTSG
+1299 TNQDGEEWETTGTSG

-1319 ADVYPYGSTL
+1319 GDVYPYGSTL

-1334 SGSASLGSLAETQNG
+1334 SGSAALGSLAETQNG

-1421 SAKRTSSAS
+1421 SAKRTSISS
-1430 TSLYDLSNLGNLT
+1430 SSLYNLTNLGNLT
-1443 GATGGSYTA
+1443 GATGVSYTA

-1480 GKFRIAWSDAQL
+1480 GTFRIAWSDAQL

-1502 NYDDTGAEDRAYISF
+1502 NYADSDSIDDRAYISF
-1517 TDNDGDTIMVKRSQI
+1517 TDNDGDTIMVERS
-1532 TTLIGP
+1532 TIGA
-1538 AGSETITG
+1538 AGSETIAG

-1557 TNSNG
+1557 TNGNG
-1562 LFARHAYADFDYTI
+1562 FARHAYADFDYTI

-1584 FTPRTSPAIGD
+1584 FTPKTSPAIGD
-1595 SLSLQMRRSRN
+1595 SLSLQIRRSRN

-1617 ASYAT
+1617 ATFAT

-1659 TVFDSARLTITRDK
+1659 TVFDSTRLTITRDK

-1721 RIYNALTASS
+1721 RIYSALTASS

-1752 KLQFNEA
+1752 KLQFDEA

-1821 TAALTKNEESY
+1821 TAALTKNEENY
-1832 QAELTKLEA
+1832 QVELTKLEA

-1861 NSLNNTRDYMKS
+1861 NSLNNTRDYMKG
-1873 QIDVITSAY
+1873 QLDVITSAY

>member
-15 STVTSKSSIGS
+15 STAATKSSIGS

-141 QTSSGNVNDSAAFD
+141 QTSSGNVNASAAFD

-163 RTGTYEHSITTA
+163 RTGTYEHSITTT
-175 QLQAVGDGTS
+175 QLQAVGDGTA

-212 GAGLYTFEN
+212 GAGIYTFEN

-229 AINNDISANAGFSGN
+229 AINNDISANAGFAGN

-270 SAIASVDGSASYGI
+270 SAIASVDGSASYSI

-340 SITEAELQ
+340 SITEAQLQ

-355 TISVAGSNGSGS
+355 SISVAGSNGSGS
-367 DETINVGLADMTT
+367 DETVIVGLADMTT
-380 FGLPIPIGAV
+380 FGLPIPVGAV

-398 INSNASANFETTAV
+398 INSNASTNFQTTAV

-426 TGTITSATRS
+426 IGTITSATRS

-493 FTLNSSAQTASSS
+493 FTLNGSGQTASSS

-555 NDYRIVLSGAE
+555 NNYRIVLSGAE
-566 GLDGSFS
+566 GLDGRFS
-573 VATSSSVASNSLG
+573 VATSSSVATNSLG
-586 FGVSSNVLQA
+586 FGVSSNVLQV

-620 EGATFQLNSTTGRV
+620 EGATFQLNSTTGRL

-744 ALPRNGLGGFWP
+744 LLPRNGLGGFWP

-768 KYVATAQAAS
+768 RYVATAQAAS
-778 FAAGSGSATTGGT
+778 FAAGTGSATTGGT
-791 DDTYTDYTGGTINPV
+791 DDTYTDYTGGTINSV

-862 GGTSSTSTR
+862 GGTSSISSR

-881 SQILADGSYTSSVIS
+881 NQSLSDYGYTSSVITGW
-896 AWDINTTSSNG
+896 AVNTSGGNSGAYNPGEAPVEETTTGSN
-907 GVYNVP
+907 
-913 YNQVDE
+913 
-919 STITGH
+919 T
-925 NAAYLYA
+925 AYLYSDGA
-932 NGTISQSLTGETYHS
+932 TVSQVLGETYNS
-947 DNTYQFQVSIGDDGY
+947 ASTYQFKLDIGDLNY
-962 YNTSAANYTI
+962 YDHQPDANYTI
-972 TLYAGVTPIGSTSGS
+972 KLYAGSTEIGTVSG
-987 TSQNALSDI
+987 TSDI
-996 TLNSNVSNANLNGQT
+996 DALTEVTLNSSVSNSALNGQA
-1011 LKIEVSK
+1011 LKIEVTKNS
-1018 TGGTEELLIDNVR
+1018 GEELLIDNVR

-1055 ALNTN
+1055 ALNAN
-1060 KNTSGNTYVSITDG
+1060 KNASGNTYVSITDG
-1074 SGHTLMIEANQNDN
+1074 SGHTLMIEANQNNN
-1088 GGSNFSGYW
+1088 GGSNFSGYNKSSL
-1097 RNILTADLQ
+1097 NIDLR
-1106 NATVQVGSTPATSDY
+1106 NATVQAGSTPATSDY
-1121 DDFDFIITQSADGT
+1121 DDFDFTISQSADGT
-1135 LIFTPK
+1135 LLFTPK
-1141 QGVTDPMVTSVLTSS
+1141 QGVTDPMVTSVLVSS
-1156 ATSPAWSTAN
+1156 ATSPVWSTAN

-1179 QTDMLRGA
+1179 QTGMLRGA
-1187 IHGNYPNTS
+1187 IHGNYPNP
-1196 DKHSYISF
+1196 DDDHSYISF

-1217 DSSGAELKD
+1217 DGSGAELKD
-1226 RSDYGGNGSETIK
+1226 RSDYGGDGDETIK

-1249 AVSSS
+1249 AVSGS
-1254 DPATSSYSGFDY
+1254 DPATSSYSDFDY
-1266 TVGYDSN
+1266 TVGYDGN

-1299 SNQDGNEWQTTGTSG
+1299 TNQDGEEWETTGTSG

-1319 ADVYPYGSTL
+1319 GDVYPYGSTL

-1334 SGSASLGSLAETQNG
+1334 SGSAALGSLAETQNG

-1421 SAKRTSSAS
+1421 SAKRTSSS
-1430 TSLYDLSNLGNLT
+1430 SSSLYNLTNLGNLT
-1443 GATGGSYTA
+1443 GATGVSYTA

-1480 GKFRIAWSDAQL
+1480 GTFRIAWSDAQL

-1502 NYDDTGAEDRAYISF
+1502 NYADSDSIDDRAYISF
-1517 TDNDGDTIMVKRSQI
+1517 TDNDGDTIMVERS
-1532 TTLIGP
+1532 TIGA
-1538 AGSETITG
+1538 AGSETIAG

-1557 TNSNG
+1557 TNGNG
-1562 LFARHAYADFDYTI
+1562 FARHAYADFDYTI

-1584 FTPRTSPAIGD
+1584 FTPKTSPATGD
-1595 SLSLQMRRSRN
+1595 SLSLQIRRSRN

-1617 ASYAT
+1617 ATFAT

-1659 TVFDSARLTITRDK
+1659 TVFDSTRLTITRDK

-1721 RIYNALTASS
+1721 RIYSALTASS

-1752 KLQFNEA
+1752 KLQFDEA

-1821 TAALTKNEESY
+1821 TAALTKNEENY
-1832 QAELTKLEA
+1832 QVELTKLEA

-1861 NSLNNTRDYMKS
+1861 NSLNNTRDYMKG
-1873 QIDVITSAY
+1873 QLDVITSAY

>member
-15 STVTSKSSIGS
+15 STAATKSSIGS

-141 QTSSGNVNDSAAFD
+141 QTSSGNVNASAAFD

-163 RTGTYEHSITTA
+163 RTGTYEHSITTT
-175 QLQAVGDGTS
+175 QLQAVGDGTA

-212 GAGLYTFEN
+212 GAGIYTFEN

-229 AINNDISANAGFSGN
+229 AINNDISANAGFAGN

-270 SAIASVDGSASYGI
+270 SAIASVDGSASYSI

-340 SITEAELQ
+340 SITEAQLQ

-355 TISVAGSNGSGS
+355 SISVAGSNGSGS
-367 DETINVGLADMTT
+367 DETVIVGLADMTT
-380 FGLPIPIGAV
+380 FGLPIPVGAV

-398 INSNASANFETTAV
+398 INSNASTNFQTTAV

-426 TGTITSATRS
+426 IGTITSATRS

-493 FTLNSSAQTASSS
+493 FTLNGSGQTASSS

-555 NDYRIVLSGAE
+555 NNYRIVLSGAE
-566 GLDGSFS
+566 GLDGRFS
-573 VATSSSVASNSLG
+573 VATSSSVATNSLG
-586 FGVSSNVLQA
+586 FGVSSNVLQV

-620 EGATFQLNSTTGRV
+620 EGATFQLNSTTGRL

-744 ALPRNGLGGFWP
+744 LLPRNGLGGFWP

-768 KYVATAQAAS
+768 RYVATAQAAS
-778 FAAGSGSATTGGT
+778 FAAGTGSATTGGT
-791 DDTYTDYTGGTINPV
+791 DDTYTDYTGGTINSV

-862 GGTSSTSTR
+862 GGTSSISSR

-881 SQILADGSYTSSVIS
+881 NQSLSDYGYTSSVITGW
-896 AWDINTTSSNG
+896 AVNTSGGNSGAYNPGEAPVEETTTGSN
-907 GVYNVP
+907 
-913 YNQVDE
+913 
-919 STITGH
+919 T
-925 NAAYLYA
+925 AYLYSDGA
-932 NGTISQSLTGETYHS
+932 TVSQVLGETYNS
-947 DNTYQFQVSIGDDGY
+947 ASTYQFKLDIGDLNY
-962 YNTSAANYTI
+962 YDHQPDANYTI
-972 TLYAGVTPIGSTSGS
+972 KLYAGSTEIGTVSG
-987 TSQNALSDI
+987 TSDI
-996 TLNSNVSNANLNGQT
+996 DALTEVTLNSSVSNSALNGQA
-1011 LKIEVSK
+1011 LKIEVTKNS
-1018 TGGTEELLIDNVR
+1018 GEELLIDNVR

-1055 ALNTN
+1055 ALNAN
-1060 KNTSGNTYVSITDG
+1060 KNASGNTYVSITDG
-1074 SGHTLMIEANQNDN
+1074 SGHTLMIEANQNNN
-1088 GGSNFSGYW
+1088 GGSNFSGYNKSSL
-1097 RNILTADLQ
+1097 NIDLR
-1106 NATVQVGSTPATSDY
+1106 NATVQAGSTPATSDY
-1121 DDFDFIITQSADGT
+1121 DDFDFTISQSADGT

-1141 QGVTDPMVTSVLTSS
+1141 DGVTDPTVTSVLVSS
-1156 ATSPAWSTAN
+1156 ATSPVWSTAN

-1187 IHGNYPNTS
+1187 IHGNYPNP
-1196 DKHSYISF
+1196 DDDHSYISF

-1217 DSSGAELKD
+1217 DGSGAELKD
-1226 RSDYGGNGSETIK
+1226 RSDYGGDGDETIK

-1249 AVSSS
+1249 AVSGS
-1254 DPATSSYSGFDY
+1254 DPATSSYSDFDY
-1266 TVGYDSN
+1266 TVGYDGN

-1299 SNQDGNEWQTTGTSG
+1299 TNQDGEEWETTGTSG

-1319 ADVYPYGSTL
+1319 GDVYPYGSTL

-1334 SGSASLGSLAETQNG
+1334 SGSAALGSLAETQNG

-1421 SAKRTSSAS
+1421 SAKRTSSS
-1430 TSLYDLSNLGNLT
+1430 SSSLYNLTNLGNLT
-1443 GATGGSYTA
+1443 GATGVSYTA

-1480 GKFRIAWSDAQL
+1480 GTFRIAWSDAQL

-1502 NYDDTGAEDRAYISF
+1502 NYADSDSIDDRAYISF
-1517 TDNDGDTIMVKRSQI
+1517 TDNDGDTIMVERS
-1532 TTLIGP
+1532 TIGA
-1538 AGSETITG
+1538 AGSETIAG

-1557 TNSNG
+1557 TNGNG
-1562 LFARHAYADFDYTI
+1562 FARHAYADFDYTI

-1584 FTPRTSPAIGD
+1584 FTPKTSPAIGD
-1595 SLSLQMRRSRN
+1595 SLSLQIRRSRN

-1617 ASYAT
+1617 ATFAT

-1659 TVFDSARLTITRDK
+1659 TVFDSTRLTITRDK

-1721 RIYNALTASS
+1721 RIYSALTASS

-1752 KLQFNEA
+1752 KLQFDEA

-1821 TAALTKNEESY
+1821 TAALTKNEENY
-1832 QAELTKLEA
+1832 QVELTKLEA

-1861 NSLNNTRDYMKS
+1861 NSLNNTRDYMKG
-1873 QIDVITSAY
+1873 QLDVITSAY

>member
-15 STVTSKSSIGS
+15 STAATKSSIGS

-141 QTSSGNVNDSAAFD
+141 QTSSGNVNASAAFD

-163 RTGTYEHSITTA
+163 RTGTYEHSITTT

-212 GAGLYTFEN
+212 GAGIYTFEN

-229 AINNDISANAGFSGN
+229 AINNDISANAGFAGN

-270 SAIASVDGSASYGI
+270 SAIASVDGSASYSI

-340 SITEAELQ
+340 SITEAQLQ

-355 TISVAGSNGSGS
+355 SISVAGSNGSGS
-367 DETINVGLADMTT
+367 DETVIVGLADMTT
-380 FGLPIPIGAV
+380 FGLPIPVGAV

-398 INSNASANFETTAV
+398 INSNASTNFQTTAV

-426 TGTITSATRS
+426 IGTITSATRS

-493 FTLNSSAQTASSS
+493 FTLNGSGQTASSS

-513 NAPTDSIVKI
+513 NAPTDTNVKI

-555 NDYRIVLSGAE
+555 NNYRIVLSGAE
-566 GLDGSFS
+566 GLDGRFS
-573 VATSSSVASNSLG
+573 VATSSSVATNSLG
-586 FGVSSNVLQA
+586 FGVSSNVLQV

-620 EGATFQLNSTTGRV
+620 EGATFQLNSTTGRL

-744 ALPRNGLGGFWP
+744 LLPRNGLGGFWP

-768 KYVATAQAAS
+768 RYVATAQAAS
-778 FAAGSGSATTGGT
+778 FAAGTGSATTGGT
-791 DDTYTDYTGGTINPV
+791 DDTYTDYTGGTINSV

-862 GGTSSTSTR
+862 GGTSSISSR

-881 SQILADGSYTSSVIS
+881 NQSLSDYGYTSSVITGW
-896 AWDINTTSSNG
+896 AVNTSGGNSGAYNPGEAPVEETTTGSN
-907 GVYNVP
+907 
-913 YNQVDE
+913 
-919 STITGH
+919 T
-925 NAAYLYA
+925 AYLYSDGA
-932 NGTISQSLTGETYHS
+932 TVSQVLGETYNS
-947 DNTYQFQVSIGDDGY
+947 ASTYQFKLDIGDLNY
-962 YNTSAANYTI
+962 YDHQPDANYTI
-972 TLYAGVTPIGSTSGS
+972 KLYAGSTEIGTVSG
-987 TSQNALSDI
+987 TSDI
-996 TLNSNVSNANLNGQT
+996 DALTEVTLNSSVSNSALNGQA
-1011 LKIEVSK
+1011 LKIEVTKNS
-1018 TGGTEELLIDNVR
+1018 GEELLIDNVR

-1055 ALNTN
+1055 ALNAN
-1060 KNTSGNTYVSITDG
+1060 KNASGNTYVSITDG
-1074 SGHTLMIEANQNDN
+1074 SGHTLMIEANQNNN
-1088 GGSNFSGYW
+1088 GGSNFSGYNKSSL
-1097 RNILTADLQ
+1097 NIDLR
-1106 NATVQVGSTPATSDY
+1106 NATVQAGSTPATSDY
-1121 DDFDFIITQSADGT
+1121 DDFDFTISQSADGT
-1135 LIFTPK
+1135 LLFTPK
-1141 QGVTDPMVTSVLTSS
+1141 QGVTDPMVTSVLVSS
-1156 ATSPAWSTAN
+1156 ATSPVWSTAN

-1187 IHGNYPNTS
+1187 IHGNYPNP
-1196 DKHSYISF
+1196 DDVHSYISF

-1217 DSSGAELKD
+1217 DGSGAELKD
-1226 RSDYGGNGSETIK
+1226 RSDYGGDGDETIK

-1249 AVSSS
+1249 AVSGS
-1254 DPATSSYSGFDY
+1254 DPATSSYSDFDY
-1266 TVGYDSN
+1266 TVGYDGN

-1299 SNQDGNEWQTTGTSG
+1299 TNQDGEEWETTGTSG

-1319 ADVYPYGSTL
+1319 GDVYPYGSTL

-1334 SGSASLGSLAETQNG
+1334 SGSAALGSLAETQNG

-1421 SAKRTSSAS
+1421 SAKRTSSS
-1430 TSLYDLSNLGNLT
+1430 SSSLYNLTNLGNLT
-1443 GATGGSYTA
+1443 GATGVSYTA

-1480 GKFRIAWSDAQL
+1480 GTFRIAWSDAQL

-1502 NYDDTGAEDRAYISF
+1502 NYADSDSIDDRAYISF
-1517 TDNDGDTIMVKRSQI
+1517 TDNDGDTIMVERS
-1532 TTLIGP
+1532 TIGA
-1538 AGSETITG
+1538 AGSETIAG

-1557 TNSNG
+1557 TNGNG
-1562 LFARHAYADFDYTI
+1562 FARHAYADFDYTI

-1584 FTPRTSPAIGD
+1584 FTPKTSPAIGD
-1595 SLSLQMRRSRN
+1595 SLSLQIRRSRN

-1617 ASYAT
+1617 ATFAT

-1659 TVFDSARLTITRDK
+1659 TVFDSTRLTITRDK

-1721 RIYNALTASS
+1721 RIYSALTASS

-1752 KLQFNEA
+1752 KLQFDEA

-1821 TAALTKNEESY
+1821 TAALTKNEENY
-1832 QAELTKLEA
+1832 QVELTKLEA

-1861 NSLNNTRDYMKS
+1861 NSLNNTRDYMKG
-1873 QIDVITSAY
+1873 QLDVITSAY

>member
-15 STVTSKSSIGS
+15 STTTSKSSIGS

-229 AINNDISANAGFSGN
+229 AINNDISANAGFAGN

-270 SAIASVDGSASYGI
+270 SAIASVDGSASYSI

-573 VATSSSVASNSLG
+573 VATSSSVATNSLG

-744 ALPRNGLGGFWP
+744 VLPRNGLGGFWP

-778 FAAGSGSATTGGT
+778 FAAGTGSATTGGT

-996 TLNSNVSNANLNGQT
+996 TLNSNVSNANLNGQP

-1097 RNILTADLQ
+1097 RSMLTTDLQ

-1141 QGVTDPMVTSVLTSS
+1141 DGVTDPMVTSVLTSS

-1187 IHGNYPNTS
+1187 IHGSYPNTS

-1319 ADVYPYGSTL
+1319 GDVYPYGSTL

-1400 QGIVFTPQ
+1400 QGIAFTPQ

-1452 LQSTPT
+1452 LQSTPA

-1502 NYDDTGAEDRAYISF
+1502 NYADSDSIDDRAYISF
-1517 TDNDGDTIMVKRSQI
+1517 TDNDGDTIMVERS
-1532 TTLIGP
+1532 TIGT
-1538 AGSETITG
+1538 AGSETIAG

-1562 LFARHAYADFDYTI
+1562 FARHAYADFDYTI

-1584 FTPRTSPAIGD
+1584 LTPKTSPAIGD

-1617 ASYAT
+1617 ATFAT

-1752 KLQFNEA
+1752 KLQFDEA